1 MRRISF
7 FDILPVEILHTLFTY
22 FLAHEVL
29 FSFLDVS
36 DYVNNVI
43 LAYSAYQ
50 VDLKSIRKT
59 HFDLICQH
67 IRPEQII
74 SLRLSDDKDTP
85 GLSELFF
92 SRFQIEQ
99 FIHLRSLKLIEIEYE
114 SMDSIFSY
122 LHQLK
127 QLRSFSFNVDSI
139 RQKYPTRTNSYLNMW
154 NQVNLLLSNTYLR
167 VLPQITYL
175 YLHNG
180 NVLHSIPLPVV
191 YHLKLDK
198 CSLDDLKVIFKN
210 APEIQS
216 LNICLKLETPTLNI
230 SSISSPPLT
239 KLNLKITN
247 SPVSMNEM
255 ESFLLNLPYLK
266 HLKLEL
272 EGDNDLANGHRW
284 QMLTGDFITF
294 AFKFHVEVGSVNETL
309 QSFRTLF
316 WLEEKR

>member
-1 MRRISF
+1 
-7 FDILPVEILHTLFTY
+7 
-22 FLAHEVL
+22 
-29 FSFLDVS
+29 
-36 DYVNNVI
+36 
-43 LAYSAYQ
+43 
-50 VDLKSIRKT
+50 IRKT

-92 SRFQIEQ
+92 SRFQIQQ
-99 FIHLRSLKLIEIEYE
+99 FMHLRSLKLIEIEYE

-139 RQKYPTRTNSYLNMW
+139 RQKYPTRNDSYLNMFD
-154 NQVNLLLSNTYLR
+154 QMNLILSNTHLR

-180 NVLHSIPLPVV
+180 NVLHSIPLPDL

-198 CSLDDLKVIFKN
+198 CSLDDLKTIFKN

-216 LNICLKLETPTLNI
+216 LNICLKLETPNLDI

-316 WLEEKR
+316 WLKEKR